1 MMNKPLRFG
10 ILGAGNIATK
20 MAATLDFLRN
30 ELIPYAI
37 SARDISRAEALR
49 SKFNFEKAYGS
60 YDEMLRDPNVD
71 VVYISTTNPMH
82 YEHAKASLLA
92 GKHIICEKP
101 FTVTTEQAI
110 EIFSVAKSKNLFAL
124 EAVWTRFQPYVK
136 QIKEIIDSGEIGT
149 PRFIQ
154 ATFALQI
161 SHKERMIEPTG
172 GGALLDLGI
181 YPIHFASLFLGYEYT
196 RLTSHSIKAPSG
208 VDDQSTITLEYANGA
223 IADLSTS
230 MSAAY
235 GTSAR
240 IAGTRGSI
248 DFPMLIHGQSFT
260 VKSPD
265 TPAIGRIVQCPFDF
279 SGYEYEIRAA
289 IKAING
295 GKCQCDE
302 CTWDDTLAVTRLM
315 EKLRNSWKQS

>member
-1 MMNKPLRFG
+1 MGTLLRFG
-10 ILGAGNIATK
+10 ILGAGNIASK
-20 MAATLDFLRN
+20 MAATLDFLRE

-37 SARDISRAEALR
+37 SARNLDRAEALR
-49 SKFNFEKAYGS
+49 QKFNFKKSYGS
-60 YDEMLRDPNVD
+60 YEEMLQDPNVD

-110 EIFSVAKSKNLFAL
+110 EIFDIAKANNLFAL

-136 QIKEIIDSGEIGT
+136 MMKDIIASGEIGA

-154 ATFALQI
+154 ATFALQM
-161 SHKERMIEPTG
+161 STKERIVEPTA

-181 YPIHFASLFLGYEYT
+181 YPIHFASLFLGHEYT
-196 RLTSHSIKAPSG
+196 RLTSHSTKAPSG
-208 VDDQSTITLEYANGA
+208 VDDQSTITLEYGDGS

-230 MSAAY
+230 MTASY
-235 GTSAR
+235 GTTAR
-240 IAGTRGSI
+240 IAGTKGSI
-248 DFPMLIHGQSFT
+248 DFPMLTLGQAFT
-260 VKSPD
+260 VKSPES
-265 TPAIGRIVQCPFDF
+265 PAGRVVPCPFDF

-289 IKAING
+289 IKAINE
-295 GKCQCDE
+295 GKCECAE
-302 CTWDDTLAVTRLM
+302 CTWKDTIAVTRLM
-315 EKLRNSWKQS
+315 EKLRTTWNQQ